1 MYQWQGV
8 GAVATLVDTG
18 GNTADALGVN
28 ADMDGGQYSWS
39 AGEKTMTIVSRVAV
53 VGGVRFTFKLHS
65 DSGTDPIKVRAFTRR
80 VVGLQSRTK
89 TPAEVENN
97 SHGALSSTAPGNYNT
112 GLTADGTTSY
122 SLTVNLIDL
131 GFSLVE
137 RGRIIFD
144 VVDDV

>member
-1 MYQWQGV
+1 M
-8 GAVATLVDTG
+8 
-18 GNTADALGVN
+18 
-28 ADMDGGQYSWS
+28 S
-39 AGEKTMTIVSRVAV
+39 IVSRVAV
-53 VGGVRFTFKLHS
+53 VGGVRLTFKLHS

-80 VVGLQSRTK
+80 TGAQSRNK

-97 SHGALSSTAPGNYNT
+97 SHGALSGAAPGNYNT

-122 SLTVNLIDL
+122 QLTVNLIDL